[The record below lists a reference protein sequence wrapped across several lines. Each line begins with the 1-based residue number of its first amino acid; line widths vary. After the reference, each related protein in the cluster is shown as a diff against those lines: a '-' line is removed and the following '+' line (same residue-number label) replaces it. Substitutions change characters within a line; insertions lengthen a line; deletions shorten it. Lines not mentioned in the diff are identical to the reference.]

1 YAVYPIRPATAKR
14 HCRSIFG
21 DTRAKQAKFLEIYI
35 GQRVLVLGQF
45 VQIGRRLR
53 NGEIRGHSRR
63 EKARALQ
70 FLKAG
75 QIPNLLQGEMIEEFF
90 RSAVSY
96 RASWRFAPAPH
107 LHPLRFKQRVQR
119 TLGGLDPSNVLD
131 LRTRDG

>member
-1 YAVYPIRPATAKR
+1 MRFRGPFQTEPRQSPGPYAVYPMRPATAKR
-14 HCRSIFG
+14 RCRSIFG
-21 DTRAKQAKFLEIYI
+21 DTRGKQAECLEIDI

-75 QIPNLLQGEMIEEFF
+75 QIPNLLQGEMIKEFF

-96 RASWRFAPAPH
+96 R
-107 LHPLRFKQRVQR
+107 
-119 TLGGLDPSNVLD
+119 
-131 LRTRDG
+131 

>member
-1 YAVYPIRPATAKR
+1 
-14 HCRSIFG
+14 
-21 DTRAKQAKFLEIYI
+21 
-35 GQRVLVLGQF
+35 
-45 VQIGRRLR
+45 
-53 NGEIRGHSRR
+53 SRR

-75 QIPNLLQGEMIEEFF
+75 QIPDLLQGEMIEEFF

-131 LRTRDG
+131 LRTRDGLVIGNDRKHLQRSTRKLLLLHRVPAHEERQVAGSAERPGIANAHEVDAAPRIDLLQF